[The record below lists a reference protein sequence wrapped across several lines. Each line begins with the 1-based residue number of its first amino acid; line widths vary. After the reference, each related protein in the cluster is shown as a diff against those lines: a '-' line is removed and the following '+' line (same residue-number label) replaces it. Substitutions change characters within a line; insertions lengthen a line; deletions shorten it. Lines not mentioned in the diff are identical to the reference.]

1 MAKVDYQFSYAIKK
15 QRNFKLFTNIIFVV
29 FLIAF
34 VTILLNFVLF
44 PVRQTSISMNPD
56 LPENSFAMISKIG
69 KNFQRGDVVLIQN
82 QNEKPESKLKVI
94 TNSAVSFITGQQID
108 ISNRNSNPALN
119 EKIRRIVGM
128 PGDTFYMRDYVLYI
142 KPKGEKHFLTEF
154 EISKKNYNVSF
165 LMPPSGWDSSIGVAG
180 SFDEI
185 TLKENEYFVLS
196 DMRIS
201 SDDSRLWGAITNK
214 NIKGKILF
222 SYFPVSK
229 FKFF

>member
-1 MAKVDYQFSYAIKK
+1 
-15 QRNFKLFTNIIFVV
+15 
-29 FLIAF
+29 
-34 VTILLNFVLF
+34 
-44 PVRQTSISMNPD
+44 
-56 LPENSFAMISKIG
+56 
-69 KNFQRGDVVLIQN
+69 
-82 QNEKPESKLKVI
+82 
-94 TNSAVSFITGQQID
+94 
-108 ISNRNSNPALN
+108 
-119 EKIRRIVGM
+119 
-128 PGDTFYMRDYVLYI
+128 
-142 KPKGEKHFLTEF
+142 
-154 EISKKNYNVSF
+154 
-165 LMPPSGWDSSIGVAG
+165 MPPSGWDSSIGVAG